1 MKEANNV
8 KEIMNKNKEILV
20 EGTIEKKNIK
30 KCNFS
35 K

>member
-1 MKEANNV
+1 MKEANNI
-8 KEIMNKNKEILV
+8 KEVMNKNKEILV
-20 EGTIEKKNIK
+20 ECTIEKNIK